1 MSASPV
7 TPAPVPN
14 TALKG
19 FRLVSFES
27 RQAAAMTELIR
38 KQGGDCLSAPS
49 MKEVPLEHNTEAFL
63 FAEKLFDGRID
74 VLICMTGVGTRAL
87 IQTLAPKYGQ
97 ERVVKALSVPLIVAR
112 GPKPVKVLNEF
123 GVPIAVRIGEP
134 NTWREILSELV
145 DHKEV
150 GTLKGRTVAVQEYGV
165 TNDDLIAGLK
175 RLGANVVRV
184 PVYRWTLPDDLK
196 PLKDA
201 AREALAGRL
210 DAALF
215 TSANQIHNVMRVAA
229 EDGIEKDLADAF
241 NRLVVCSIGPLCT
254 EALVSHSITVDLE
267 PEHSTMGAFAL
278 DIARRAP
285 SLAAEK
291 KARLAA
297 GPSPAPGAGV
307 TVPAAVPSGPDRGAD
322 AAALAASPFMKA
334 LRREPAEVTPVW
346 LMRQAGR
353 YMKEYRDIRK
363 KVPFLEF
370 CKTPDLVAQIT
381 VSAQELLGADAA
393 IIFSDILVVVECFG
407 MDLEYGRNEGPSI
420 KVTLDEGKNIDDL
433 VEKDIDQ
440 ELAFVYAGIRRTR
453 AALRKNI
460 PLLGFC
466 GAPFTLASYM
476 IEGGTS
482 KTFTQTKRFM
492 YEDPGRWNALMGKIT
507 RGLERYLTGQVRAGV
522 QAVQVFDSWAGCLS
536 PEDYS
541 RFVAPHSA
549 RVIASVRG
557 SVPVI
562 HFGTGNP
569 ELLAPMARAGGD
581 AVGVD
586 FRIGLDEGWRRIG
599 HDRAVQGNLDP
610 VVLYADKTVIRE
622 RTLDVLKRAAGRP
635 GHIFNL
641 GHGIL
646 PETPV
651 DHAKYLVDLVHEQ
664 TRR

>member
-1 MSASPV
+1 
-7 TPAPVPN
+7 
-14 TALKG
+14 
-19 FRLVSFES
+19 
-27 RQAAAMTELIR
+27 
-38 KQGGDCLSAPS
+38 
-49 MKEVPLEHNTEAFL
+49 
-63 FAEKLFDGRID
+63 
-74 VLICMTGVGTRAL
+74 
-87 IQTLAPKYGQ
+87 
-97 ERVVKALSVPLIVAR
+97 
-112 GPKPVKVLNEF
+112 
-123 GVPIAVRIGEP
+123 
-134 NTWREILSELV
+134 
-145 DHKEV
+145 
-150 GTLKGRTVAVQEYGV
+150 
-165 TNDDLIAGLK
+165 
-175 RLGANVVRV
+175 
-184 PVYRWTLPDDLK
+184 
-196 PLKDA
+196 
-201 AREALAGRL
+201 
-210 DAALF
+210 
-215 TSANQIHNVMRVAA
+215 
-229 EDGIEKDLADAF
+229 
-241 NRLVVCSIGPLCT
+241 
-254 EALVSHSITVDLE
+254 
-267 PEHSTMGAFAL
+267 
-278 DIARRAP
+278 
-285 SLAAEK
+285 
-291 KARLAA
+291 
-297 GPSPAPGAGV
+297 
-307 TVPAAVPSGPDRGAD
+307 
-322 AAALAASPFMKA
+322 
-334 LRREPAEVTPVW
+334 VW

-433 VEKDIDQ
+433 IEKDIDH

-453 AALRKNI
+453 AALKKNI

-492 YEDPGRWNALMGKIT
+492 YEDPGRWNALMQKIT
-507 RGLERYLTGQVRAGV
+507 RGLERYLIGQVRAGV
-522 QAVQVFDSWAGCLS
+522 QAVQVFDSWVGCLS
-536 PEDYS
+536 PEDYD

-549 RVIASVRG
+549 RVIASVRD

-569 ELLAPMARAGGD
+569 ELLAPMTRAGGD

-586 FRIGLDEGWRRIG
+586 FRIGLDEGWKRIG

-610 VVLYADKTVIRE
+610 VVLYADKAVIRD
-622 RTLDVLKRAAGRP
+622 RTLDILKRAAGRP

>member
-1 MSASPV
+1 MS
-7 TPAPVPN
+7 TN
-14 TALKG
+14 RLFNG
-19 FRLVSFES
+19 FKVVSFES
-27 RQAAAMTELIR
+27 RQASAMTELIR

-49 MKEVPLEHNTEAFL
+49 MKEVPLEQNSEAFL
-63 FAEKLFDGRID
+63 FAEKLFADKID
-74 VLICMTGVGTRAL
+74 VLICLTGVGTRAL
-87 IQTLAPKYGQ
+87 IQTLSPKYGQ
-97 ERVVKALSVPLIVAR
+97 EAVVKGLSVPLIVAR

-123 GVPIAVRIGEP
+123 GIPIAIRIPEP
-134 NTWREILSELV
+134 NTWREILRELV

-150 GTLKGRTVAVQEYGV
+150 GSLKGRTVAVQEYGV
-165 TNDDLIAGLK
+165 SNDELLDGLK

-184 PVYRWTLPDDLK
+184 PVYRWTLPDDLG
-196 PLKDA
+196 PLKTA
-201 AREALAGRL
+201 IREAVGGRL
-210 DAALF
+210 NAALF
-215 TSANQIHNVMRVAA
+215 TSANQIHNLMRVAA
-229 EDGIEKDLADAF
+229 EDGQETALVVAL
-241 NRLVVCSIGPLCT
+241 NRMVVCSIGPLCS
-254 EALVSHSITVDLE
+254 EALTSHSVTVDLE

-278 DIARRAP
+278 EVARRAP
-285 SLAAEK
+285 ALADQKKSALAANAGAEK
-291 KARLAA
+291 IIPK
-297 GPSPAPGAGV
+297 
-307 TVPAAVPSGPDRGAD
+307 VPSGPDRGTDAD
-322 AAALAASPFMKA
+322 LLASSPFMKA

-420 KVTLDEGKNIDDL
+420 KVTLDEGMNIDDL
-433 VEKDIDQ
+433 IEKDVEA
-440 ELAFVYAGIRRTR
+440 ELAFVYEGIRRTR
-453 AALRKNI
+453 AALKKNI
-460 PLLGFC
+460 PLLGFA

-492 YEDPGRWNALMGKIT
+492 YEDPGRWNALMEKIT
-507 RGLERYLTGQVRAGV
+507 RGLAKHLAAQVRAGT
-522 QAVQVFDSWAGCLS
+522 QAVQIFDSWVGCLS
-536 PEDYS
+536 PEDY
-541 RFVAPHSA
+541 RKFVAPHSS
-549 RVIASVRG
+549 RLIRG
-557 SVPVI
+557 LKEITPVI

-569 ELLAPMARAGGD
+569 ELLGPMAEAGGD

-586 FRIGLDEGWRRIG
+586 FRIGLDEGWARIG
-599 HDRAVQGNLDP
+599 ADRAVQGNLDP
-610 VVLYADKTVIRE
+610 VVLYADRSVIRE
-622 RTLDVLKRAAGRP
+622 RTLDILKRAGGRP

-651 DHAKYLVDLVHEQ
+651 DHAKYLVDLIHEQ